1 MSVSIDML
9 FVSLALAH
17 LSVDMLNGSRSILL
31 TYLGLSGA
39 TIGLIST
46 AYVWMASLSQPFFG
60 WLADRI
66 GPRQLTV
73 GGLLWMSGF
82 YTAAML
88 LPQNWGL
95 AALVAGSLGSGAFHP
110 AGAMQATLQGRHR
123 MAGKE
128 TTAASLF
135 FMMGQAGISLAPI
148 LAGALLGY
156 FQDVRGLLLLLG
168 LAVPATFNLAWHMRH
183 QTIIAQKRDSNGQL
197 GHHDWPRWT
206 FLLTLGLLAA
216 MQSWAQ
222 QNMINFIP
230 KHLSELGLA
239 AGHYGL
245 LTGLFMGGSALGN
258 PIGGALADRFGKR
271 RVAGIA
277 LLLASIPLY
286 LIGQSGTSRWI
297 YLLIP
302 LAGALTGVIHSIVV
316 VIAQR
321 IIPGG
326 MGLASGLILG
336 FIFSA
341 GALGMLFTGRLADS
355 LGYPMIF
362 SLSAG
367 LVIGAALLT
376 HLLPASVD

>member
-1 MSVSIDML
+1 MNFFPDML
-9 FVSLALAH
+9 FTSLALAH
-17 LSVDMLNGSRSILL
+17 FSVDMLNGSRSILL
-31 TYLGLSGA
+31 TYLGLSGT
-39 TIGLIST
+39 TIGLISM

-73 GGLLWMSGF
+73 GGLLWMSAF
-82 YTAAML
+82 YAAAML
-88 LPQNWGL
+88 LPRNLGL
-95 AALVAGSLGSGAFHP
+95 IALVFGSLGSGAFHP
-110 AGAMQATLQGRHR
+110 AGTMQATLQGRQQ
-123 MAGKE
+123 MEGKE

-135 FMMGQAGISLAPI
+135 FMMGQAGISLAPV

-156 FQDVRGLLLLLG
+156 FADVRGLLLLLG
-168 LAVPATFNLAWHMRH
+168 LAVPAAFNLAWQMRH
-183 QTIIAQKRDSNGQL
+183 QTIVRQQRDENGQL
-197 GHHDWPRWT
+197 GQTKWPRWT
-206 FLLTLGLLAA
+206 FLLTLGVLAA
-216 MQSWAQ
+216 LQSWAQ

-230 KHLSELGLA
+230 KHLSVLGMA
-239 AGHYGL
+239 AGRYGL

-258 PIGGALADRFGKR
+258 VIGGSLADRFGKR

-277 LLLASIPLY
+277 LLLASLPLY
-286 LIGQSGTSRWI
+286 LIGRSGSSFWI

-302 LAGALTGVIHSIVV
+302 LAGSLTGAIHSIVV

-336 FIFSA
+336 FVFSA
-341 GALGMLFTGRLADS
+341 GALGMLLTGRLADS
-355 LGYPMIF
+355 FGYPMVF

-367 LVIGAALLT
+367 LVVLAALTT